1 MNLIREP
8 NAEPLPGY
16 RLIEP
21 LGCGGFGEVWKCE
34 APGGLFKA
42 IKFVY
47 GNLNA
52 LDVAGVRA
60 EQEFNALNRIKEVR
74 HPFILST
81 ERIEVCEGELV
92 IVMELADKS
101 LHDVFEECQAAG
113 LVGIPR
119 DDLLRYIRD
128 AAEALDHMN
137 EKHSLQHLDI
147 KPRNLFLVSDRV
159 KVADFGLVKD
169 LERQTAMVGG
179 VTPLY
184 AAPETF
190 EGKVS
195 GHSDQ
200 YSLAIVYQ
208 EMLTGK
214 RPFDGKNARQLM
226 VQHLREEPELRALPE
241 AERPVMAQA
250 LAKDPANRFPNC
262 LAFVRALYTARV
274 APKAVAVT
282 AEPPASAANGS
293 RPKTMAETLENFLL
307 EQMPADDVTPGPE
320 AAGAVADA
328 HAEVSQLG
336 LTMHLPDTGV
346 LRPTLVI
353 GLGGFGRRA
362 LLDLRCRFLD
372 RFGDLARMPLQHFLY
387 IDPDPEAARA
397 AVRGAPELAY
407 NPQEVY
413 HLALQPVGNY
423 RRRMLEHLNEWL
435 PREKL
440 YALPRALQTQ
450 GSRALGRLAF
460 VDNHHRLAARLK
472 RELEQITHPDA
483 LYQSVSQTGLAL
495 RDNLPRVYVI
505 AAAGGGSS
513 GLLVDLGYALRQT
526 LQRLNHT
533 GAEVTALVFCGAP
546 EDPATPREEQ
556 ANIYAALTELNH
568 FADPAIPFAAQ
579 YGVDGPRTV
588 DQGPP
593 FQRVYLLKLAHRGAE
608 TLSEAVAHLGSYL
621 FHELTTPLGLR
632 LERNRLKAPAEDTTG
647 FRSFGTYAVWF
658 PRGLLLRLAAEQA
671 CGKLLAEWQAAEEPT
686 SQAELEAACARAVA
700 DRGLRFEAVCARIEE
715 AASGEEGSPAATL
728 TSVLSHLEEQSQQ
741 GLALDEPG
749 GWARQAVCRL
759 EECVGVQGTSVHDSS
774 WRKSK
779 LNRALGR
786 AAQKLAAE
794 WERRLAEVAWGQMEH
809 PGRRVSAAEAAIVR
823 LIRFCEEATGR
834 HQGRVEQLTQQTRQA
849 GEQLASAVAA
859 CRACGGGFSF
869 FGGRARRVLRVF
881 MDHLAAFARQRLS
894 EEVTAAG
901 LLFYAT
907 LRGRLE
913 ERQRE
918 LAFCRQRL
926 RHLQEGLEAGCT
938 PAANGVAVGTGDKEL
953 SSLYVPLA
961 STESYWE
968 MLRHS
973 NTVRLVLP
981 EGEERLDRAASDFV
995 RQLTPE
1001 QWMQLDQALQDR
1013 VLGPSG
1019 GLYRLCVT
1027 SSDLLRGLAGQL
1039 VPQAAACLGELLPV
1053 TDVAQV
1059 ELSAAAARQADV
1071 AAQAASYHARAVP
1084 LVAGAD
1090 GAAQQAFLLVPASD
1104 AGRTL
1109 GDEAR
1114 GAIADLELVR
1124 VPGQADLMFCREQ
1137 GYLTPADVQR
1147 ELGACRRAYQEA
1159 MAVPASSPHSRFD
1172 IVDWVPLDP

>member
-74 HPFILST
+74 HPFIIST
-81 ERIEVCEGELV
+81 ERIEVVEGELV

-101 LHDVFEECQAAG
+101 LHDVFVECQAAG

-119 DDLLRYIRD
+119 DNLLRYIRD

-137 EKHSLQHLDI
+137 EKHNLQHLDI
-147 KPRNLFLVSDRV
+147 KPRNLFFVSDRI

-169 LERQTAMVGG
+169 LERQTALVGG

-214 RPFDGKNARQLM
+214 RPFEGKNPRQLM
-226 VQHLREEPELRALPE
+226 VQHMREEPELRALPE
-241 AERPVMAQA
+241 AERPVVAQA

-262 LAFVRALYTARV
+262 LSFVRALYTARL
-274 APKAVAVT
+274 APKAVAVAADAT
-282 AEPPASAANGS
+282 APAVNGS

-307 EQMPADDVTPGPE
+307 EQVPADEVTPLPQ
-320 AAGAVADA
+320 AATAG
-328 HAEVSQLG
+328 HPQEEVSELG

-346 LRPTLVI
+346 LRPTLII

-387 IDPDPEAARA
+387 IDPDPEAVRA

-407 NPQEVY
+407 NANEVY

-423 RRRMLEHLNEWL
+423 RRRMLEHLTEWL

-460 VDNHHRLAARLK
+460 VDNHHRLLARLK

-483 LYQSVSQTGLAL
+483 MYQSVSQTGLAL
-495 RDNLPRVYVI
+495 RDNHPRVYVI

-513 GLLVDLGYALRQT
+513 GLLVDLGYALRQA
-526 LQRLNHT
+526 LQRLNHAE
-533 GAEVTALVFCGAP
+533 AEVTALVFCGAP

-556 ANIYAALTELNH
+556 ANVYATLTELNH
-568 FADPAIPFAAQ
+568 YADPAIPFAAQ

-593 FQRVYLLKLAHRGAE
+593 FHRVYLLKLAHRGAE

-632 LERNRLKAPAEDTTG
+632 LERCRAKPPAEDTTT

-671 CGKLLAEWQAAEEPT
+671 CVKLLEEWQAAEEPT
-686 SQAELEAACARAVA
+686 TQAELEAACARALA
-700 DRGLRFEAVCARIEE
+700 DPGLRFEAISARIEE
-715 AASGEEGSPAATL
+715 AAGEDGSAAATL
-728 TSVLSHLEEQSQQ
+728 TALLSHLEEQSQQ

-749 GWARQAVCRL
+749 AWARQALGRV
-759 EECVGVQGTSVHDSS
+759 EECVGVHCTSVHDSS

-779 LNRALGR
+779 LSRALGR
-786 AAQKLAAE
+786 AAQKLAGE
-794 WERRLAEVAWGQMEH
+794 WERRLAEVAWGLMEH
-809 PGRRVSAAEAAIVR
+809 PGRRVSAAEAAIAR
-823 LIRFCEEATGR
+823 LMRFCDEATVL
-834 HQGRVEQLTQQTRQA
+834 HQGRLEQQTQQTRQA
-849 GEQLASAVAA
+849 GEQLGSALTA
-859 CRACGGGFSF
+859 CRASGGGFSF

-894 EEVTAAG
+894 EEVAAAG
-901 LLFYAT
+901 LLFYGT
-907 LRGRLE
+907 LNGKLE

-926 RHLQEGLEAGCT
+926 RHLQEGLEGAGAAS
-938 PAANGVAVGTGDKEL
+938 PANGLPAGHLGTEL

-968 MLRHS
+968 TLRRS
-973 NTVRLVLP
+973 ETVRLVLP
-981 EGEERLDRAASDFV
+981 EGEERLDRAASAFI
-995 RQLTPE
+995 RQLTAE

-1013 VLGPSG
+1013 VLAPAG

-1059 ELSAAAARQADV
+1059 ELSAAAARKADP
-1071 AAQAASYHARAVP
+1071 AAQAGAYHASAGP
-1084 LVAGAD
+1084 LLAGHDA
-1090 GAAQQAFLLVPASD
+1090 GGQQGFLLVPASD
-1104 AGRTL
+1104 AGRTF
-1109 GDEAR
+1109 GAEAR
-1114 GAIADLELVR
+1114 QAVPELDLVR

-1137 GYLTPADVQR
+1137 GYLTPDDLKR
-1147 ELGACRRAYQEA
+1147 ELQVCRRSYQDA
-1159 MAVPASSPHSRFD
+1159 MAVPAVSPHARFD